1 MGPEEK
7 PKKVGV
13 VKDRIK
19 LLLVRSAGAVANLIL
34 CKGRKEGFEPE
45 RSLAGPLI
53 SSLFK

>member
-19 LLLVRSAGAVANLIL
+19 LLLVRGAGAVANLIL
-34 CKGRKEGFEPE
+34 CKGRKEGFESE